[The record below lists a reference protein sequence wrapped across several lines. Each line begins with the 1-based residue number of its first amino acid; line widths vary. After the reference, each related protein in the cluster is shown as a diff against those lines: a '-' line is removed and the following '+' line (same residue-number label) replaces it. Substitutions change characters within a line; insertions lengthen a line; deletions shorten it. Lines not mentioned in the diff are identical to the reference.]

1 MGVTGLTQNKLF
13 RIKSLDP
20 NDPYKVG
27 YNGVLDVYNDDFG
40 YTIVKYEIDDIIYKS
55 YLPTTK
61 PQNSIR
67 DFTLNTS
74 NTYSGSKNIAKLPSD
89 GLNKIKLGN
98 TTLKNNVGSVFT
110 KKDILNSGPDN
121 VLTKSVKNNNVIPV
135 NYRTGLYGSNPVG
148 DTIFET
154 KTFSYAQFTTSGIL
168 KNEKYIGF
176 IGSPKVESDL
186 FIERDQY
193 PIYERHQRLS
203 EINNLAELFNYR
215 NGYYTEINTI

>member
-1 MGVTGLTQNKLF
+1 MGVTGLTENKLF
-13 RIKSLDP
+13 RIKTLDP
-20 NDPYKVG
+20 NNPYKVG
-27 YNGVLDVYNDDFG
+27 YNGVLDVYDDDFG

-67 DFTLNTS
+67 DFNSTVS
-74 NTYSGSKNIAKLPSD
+74 NSYGGSKNITSIPTD
-89 GLNKIKLGN
+89 GLNKAILGN
-98 TTLKNNVGSVFT
+98 TVSKKNVGSNFT
-110 KKDILNSGPDN
+110 KKIVLNSGPDK
-121 VLTKSVKNNNVIPV
+121 VLMKSVKKINIIPI
-135 NYRTGLYGSNPVG
+135 NYRTSLYGSETAG